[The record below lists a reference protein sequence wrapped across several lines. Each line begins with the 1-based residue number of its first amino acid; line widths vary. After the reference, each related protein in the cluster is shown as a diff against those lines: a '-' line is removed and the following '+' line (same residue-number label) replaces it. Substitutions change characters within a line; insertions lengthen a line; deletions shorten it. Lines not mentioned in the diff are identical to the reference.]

1 MPGQSLSLYVAFFG
15 ILLGTLLR
23 TYLPGLAAQAEAQAK
38 AQAKGE
44 RFQWDWRY
52 VFSAV
57 SSGGFALVVVS
68 LSLASYQINYGV
80 DPLFLFLGSFSY
92 GFVQNQ
98 VFNQVL
104 EWWREAS
111 KGEASSPAA
120 SSTEASK

>member
-1 MPGQSLSLYVAFFG
+1 MRFFRCFLLGCGVPGQSLSLYVAFFG

-23 TYLPGLAAQAEAQAK
+23 TSLPGLAAQAR

-111 KGEASSPAA
+111 KGEPQ
-120 SSTEASK
+120 K

>member
-1 MPGQSLSLYVAFFG
+1 LYVAFFG

-23 TYLPGLAAQAEAQAK
+23 TSLPRLAAQAK
-38 AQAKGE
+38 AQAMGE
-44 RFQWDWRY
+44 KFHWDWRY

-57 SSGGFALVVVS
+57 GSTGFALLVVS

-111 KGEASSPAA
+111 KGEASHPTA
-120 SSTEASK
+120 SSSEASK